1 MCAEVRALQRPPE
14 VMIRLRARSASL
26 ALLVLGLP
34 AACSSSVP
42 VEHSATHVSA
52 LEWAEQ
58 TALTPLASRSG
69 DYFGSGLA
77 ARGDH
82 ILVGA
87 SGARAAYLF
96 TRNGARWNEEQTLVP
111 ADHGPRRAS
120 NFGVSVALAPS
131 LAVVGS
137 SDELIPFSSGGG
149 EATGGRAFVFEPN
162 GKTWRETQELT
173 PEGTT
178 PGTVRNFGTALATDG
193 SLVIASATQS
203 QHAVF
208 VFERQGSRF
217 ALVQTIDPPAGAG
230 AFFGASLAL
239 RGSILAVGAPAMS
252 ASATND
258 GGTGAVHLYT
268 RTGGTFVAGPQLVA
282 GDADGTELFGW
293 AVCFAKATLVVGAP
307 TCRGLCDGFV
317 RTFEQAT
324 GVWAVTA
331 KIATFA
337 AQVACDDDR
346 VGVSQ
351 LSSAAVLARAPTGL
365 WSREATFT
373 GTEGFGRSVAMLRDT
388 LVVGNPPLHGGGAIP
403 PGGVRIFRF
412 AEPNGKAC
420 AENAQCLSGACSDG
434 VCCDTACGTDPNDCQ
449 ACSVATGARAN
460 GVCQPLSPSTVC
472 RGARG
477 VCDVADHCD
486 GVSRACPADEVA
498 TNGAACGAGTC
509 LSGACLEGEATTPA
523 AAPAPVDAPAPG
535 GCSVGSGPRSS
546 RSPSALAAGLLALV
560 CLVFRPRARR
570 KQAVSVLAFSTILV
584 ASEVCEA
591 APSWREQKT
600 LHAAPSQ
607 VNDRFG
613 LAVAVQGGRA
623 VVGAYGNEAA
633 YVFERDGEEWRSAA
647 TLVGHDLF
655 PPDPY
660 SPEYYGLAVALD
672 GDTVVVGAPDKRFE
686 DPAKPKPNNIRL
698 LGGRVYVFKQSP
710 QGTFAEVQSFG
721 ADDTLYGDYFGASLA
736 LQGDTLVVGASDQPG
751 IGRGDTGVATLSG
764 AAYVFRRQN
773 GKFVQQQKL
782 VAPQRCAGD
791 SFGQSVAI
799 SGNDIIVGAPEDRG
813 YVPGTVRTSP
823 TGAVYAFTKNGS
835 TWGEGMRLVPAGLAV
850 HARLGWSVSVQA
862 DAFVAGAPS
871 TAIPGSAF
879 VYRRTGAG
887 WTLEQALSPPGALS
901 SNNNGFGMGVALAGD
916 QAIVGRAYSSSPAGA
931 SAHVFTRSGATWSE
945 KTSWTARTAGFGCAI
960 AFDGLSAVVGAAA
973 LPLESSYELAGAA
986 TVFRFG
992 TAGGGACKAGR
1003 ECQSGFCT
1011 DGVCC
1016 DSACGGG
1023 DGSDCQ
1029 ACSVA
1034 AGGREDGL
1042 CSPRRPTALCHPKAS
1057 ACDVEDLCDGA
1068 SKTCPADAVA
1078 PNGSA
1083 CNGDGICT
1091 TGVCSVAPPATAE
1104 AAAPTGEGAADVG
1117 AGCSTTATATRTG
1130 WMTVVLGGLLL
1141 ACVRRRRNGPPR

>member
-1 MCAEVRALQRPPE
+1 M
-14 VMIRLRARSASL
+14 
-26 ALLVLGLP
+26 LGLP
-34 AACSSSVP
+34 LACSSSVP
-42 VEHSATHVSA
+42 VERSATHVSA

-77 ARGDH
+77 AQGDH
-82 ILVGA
+82 IVVGA

-96 TRNGARWNEEQTLVP
+96 TRAGARWHEEQALVP
-111 ADHGPRRAS
+111 ADHGPRKGFS
-120 NFGVSVALAPS
+120 FGVSVALAPS

-137 SDELIPFSSGGG
+137 SDELIPFPSGGG
-149 EATGGRAFVFEPN
+149 EDTGGRAFVFEPS
-162 GKTWRETQELT
+162 GTTWRETQELT

-178 PGTVRNFGTALATDG
+178 PGEVRDFGTALATDG
-193 SLVIASATQS
+193 SLVIASAPQS

-217 ALVQTIDPPAGAG
+217 ALVQTLDRPAGAST
-230 AFFGASLAL
+230 FFGTSLAL
-239 RGSILAVGAPAMS
+239 RGSMLAVGAPA
-252 ASATND
+252 T
-258 GGTGAVHLYT
+258 GGTGAVHLYI
-268 RTGGTFVAGPQLVA
+268 RTAGTFVAGPRLVA
-282 GDADGTELFGW
+282 GDADGAERFGW
-293 AVCFAKATLVVGAP
+293 AVCFAKATVVVAAP
-307 TCRGLCDGFV
+307 SCDGGCDGFV

-324 GVWAVTA
+324 GGWAATA

-337 AQVACDDDR
+337 SRVACDDDR
-346 VGVSQ
+346 IGVSN

-373 GTEGFGRSVAMLRDT
+373 GDGGFGRSVAMLRDT
-388 LVVGNPPLHGGGAIP
+388 LVVGNPPLHEAGAIP
-403 PGGVRIFRF
+403 PGSARLFRF

-434 VCCDTACGTDPNDCQ
+434 VCCDTPCGTDPNDCQ
-449 ACSVATGARAN
+449 ACSVAAGARAN
-460 GVCQPLSPSTVC
+460 GVCQPISPSTLC

-509 LSGACLEGEATTPA
+509 LGGACVEAEA
-523 AAPAPVDAPAPG
+523 AAPGADPAPVDAPAPA
-535 GCSVGSGPRSS
+535 GCSVGSRPPSS
-546 RSPSALAAGLLALV
+546 RSLEALAAGLLALV
-560 CLVFRPRARR
+560 CLVFRQRARR

-584 ASEVCEA
+584 AADVCEA

-600 LHAAPSQ
+600 LQAAPSQ
-607 VNDRFG
+607 LNDRFG
-613 LAVAVQGGRA
+613 LAVAVQGDRA

-633 YVFERDGEEWRSAA
+633 YVFERDGEEWRTAA
-647 TLVGHDLF
+647 TLLGHDLF
-655 PPDPY
+655 PPDAF

-686 DPAKPKPNNIRL
+686 DPAKPKPNNVRL
-698 LGGRVYVFKQSP
+698 LGGRVYVFKRSP
-710 QGTFAEVQSFG
+710 QGTFAEIQSFG
-721 ADDTLYGDYFGASLA
+721 ADDTLYDDYFGASLA

-751 IGRGDTGVATLSG
+751 IGRGDTGVATFSG

-773 GKFVQQQKL
+773 GKFIQQQKL

-791 SFGQSVAI
+791 SFGHSVAI

-813 YVPGTVRTSP
+813 YVPGTVRASP
-823 TGAVYAFTKNGS
+823 TGSVYAFTKNGS
-835 TWGEGMRLVPAGLAV
+835 TWGEGVRLAPAGLAV
-850 HARLGWSVSVQA
+850 NARLGWSVSVQA
-862 DAFVAGAPS
+862 DAFVAGAPAK
-871 TAIPGSAF
+871 AIPGSAF
-879 VYRRTGAG
+879 IYRRTGAA

-901 SNNNGFGMGVALAGD
+901 SNNNGFCMGVALAGD

-931 SAHVFTRSGATWSE
+931 SAHVFARSGATWSE
-945 KTSWTARTAGFGCAI
+945 KTSWTARTAGFGRAV

-973 LPLESSYELAGAA
+973 LPLESGYELAGAA

-992 TAGGGACKAGR
+992 TAAGGACKAGR

-1042 CSPRRPTALCHPKAS
+1042 CSPRKPTALCRPKAS

-1091 TGVCSVAPPATAE
+1091 TGICSVAPPAKAE
-1104 AAAPTGEGAADVG
+1104 ATAPADEGGADVS
-1117 AGCSTTATATRTG
+1117 AGCSTTATATGTG
-1130 WMTVVLGGLLL
+1130 WMTFVLSGLLL
-1141 ACVRRRRNGPPR
+1141 ACVRRRKT